1 MSTRHI
7 LLASFIPINRV
18 EWFYGYME
26 GKHDIRKRDIFRYE
40 QSEDVSTDILT
51 FRFTLDTNDNIN
63 FNKLFPNAMLIH
75 KKGDALYTIN
85 GLNKLIES
93 ENEGSMGNLNHSDIK
108 IDWSKYQNNL
118 IMVDGEKLVLNTI
131 ERIV

>member
-1 MSTRHI
+1 
-7 LLASFIPINRV
+7 
-18 EWFYGYME
+18 ME